1 MNSEEKC
8 FLESLPPVYY
18 LLEDAIKQESIFE
31 NYLHFYDKEDI
42 YERNVTFEINDYA
55 QDYIAFADDN
65 GDAVFLISKYDDNNY
80 IYMSDL
86 GDLTI
91 DSSCI
96 MAKSVKDFVKKFA
109 EMINKESPLKYCSI
123 VWKSLDY
130 EKYNKKSLLRIKKA
144 LKLTDS
150 VGELLALSR
159 KLPQI
164 VKEDITVPAAEK
176 ILANLN
182 ELAIMFEMK
191 IK

>member
-8 FLESLPPVYY
+8 FLENLPPIYY
-18 LLEDAIKQESIFE
+18 LLEDAIRQESVFE

-42 YERNVTFEINDYA
+42 YERNVTFEINDCA
-55 QDYIAFADDN
+55 RDYIAFADDN
-65 GDAVFLISKYDDNNY
+65 GDAVFLISKYDDNN

-86 GDLTI
+86 GDLNI

-96 MAKSVKDFVKKFA
+96 MAKSVTDFVKKFT
-109 EMINKESPLKYCSI
+109 EMINSESPLKYCSI

-130 EKYNKKSLLRIKKA
+130 EKYNTKSMLRIKKA

-150 VGELLALSR
+150 VAEILALSK

-164 VKEDITVPAAEK
+164 VKDDITVPSAE
-176 ILANLN
+176 ISLANLN
-182 ELAIMFEMK
+182 DLAIMFEIK